1 MFATKPGFCEQRSK
15 NLSFSDLKALFLT
28 RELQLLQHTVLA
40 APPPQIEPASQEAL
54 PVVAL
59 STASPG
65 SGALPRITARLL
77 HPACP
82 MKPRHCRRLE
92 AEAPLIF
99 LVN

>member
-1 MFATKPGFCEQRSK
+1 MFATEPGFCEQRCK
-15 NLSFSDLKALFLT
+15 NLLLSDLVALFLI

-40 APPPQIEPASQEAL
+40 VPPPQIESASQEAL
-54 PVVAL
+54 QVVAL

-65 SGALPRITARLL
+65 SGELQHIMARQPR
-77 HPACP
+77 PACP
-82 MKPRHCRRLE
+82 MKPHHCHRLE